1 MANMD
6 MIAPLNTKRFILI
19 YGTTGFRPQNGR
31 YISRTTNRTDY
42 LSFVGLY
49 T

>member
-1 MANMD
+1 MSNMD
-6 MIAPLNTKRFILI
+6 MIAPLNTRFILI
-19 YGTTGFRPQNGR
+19 YGTTSFGPQNGR

-42 LSFVGLY
+42 ISLVGHY

>member
-1 MANMD
+1 MTNMD
-6 MIAPLNTKRFILI
+6 MIAPLNTRCSFK
-19 YGTTGFRPQNGR
+19 YTTCFWPQNGR

-42 LSFVGLY
+42 LSFGGLY